1 MHQKIFQMGFS
12 TETVSLYLLCCGLVD
27 AGTTLSIKNLLE
39 VWNATPEAMHISFQE
54 LENRGVVIKII
65 SDGKSNQIYK
75 LNHVEAWK

>member
-39 VWNATPEAMHISFQE
+39 VWNATPEAMHTSFQE
-54 LENRGVVIKII
+54 LEKRGVVIKII